1 MKVLLTGDKGYIG
14 TVMKSFLRKYGHDV
28 TGLDSNYFQFCTFGD
43 VDLYEIGEYHIPKD
57 IRDVSV
63 SDLKGYDA
71 VIHLASLSNDLMGDF
86 NHDLTM
92 EINLYATLTL
102 ASKAKRAGVKKFIF
116 ASSCSV
122 YGANDHVVDEDALL
136 NPVTTY
142 ARCKAEAEK
151 GISALADENFSPT
164 LMRNATVF
172 GFSPRHRNDLI
183 VNTMTSHAYANGVIH
198 INGDGQL
205 WRPLVSV
212 KDVAKAFLL
221 VLEADRH
228 LVHNEVFNVGFDCG
242 NYTVADVAK
251 LVWDNLPTTIE
262 YHPSNDTRN
271 YRVKF
276 EKISKVFPDFSVPL
290 MTVEQGIEELVEIYK
305 DNEAIHERSLTH
317 DELLGD
323 KYIRILHLKYL
334 LEIGSLDEN
343 LVWTR

>member
-122 YGANDHVVDEDALL
+122 YGANDHVVDEDA
-136 NPVTTY
+136 P
-142 ARCKAEAEK
+142 
-151 GISALADENFSPT
+151 
-164 LMRNATVF
+164 MRVV
-172 GFSPRHRNDLI
+172 RRR
-183 VNTMTSHAYANGVIH
+183 
-198 INGDGQL
+198 QK
-205 WRPLVSV
+205 RE
-212 KDVAKAFLL
+212 L
-221 VLEADRH
+221 VLWQMRTSPPPSCETLQYLDS
-228 LVHNEVFNVGFDCG
+228 
-242 NYTVADVAK
+242 
-251 LVWDNLPTTIE
+251 LPDTETT
-262 YHPSNDTRN
+262 
-271 YRVKF
+271 
-276 EKISKVFPDFSVPL
+276 
-290 MTVEQGIEELVEIYK
+290 
-305 DNEAIHERSLTH
+305 
-317 DELLGD
+317 
-323 KYIRILHLKYL
+323 
-334 LEIGSLDEN
+334 
-343 LVWTR
+343 